1 MSTPR
6 LVLACALVFEVQR
19 SKRLERSRHEA
30 MDARTFPRLQ
40 ESQDSFAGGIVDV
53 ESIFGPSINK
63 MRALGLFEEN
73 DQWAEASERAYSMYT
88 KRCGLVW
95 CLLDF
100 CACVNRAANQNV
112 PMVSYLENYRRDA
125 AVSGCKTQTF

>member
-1 MSTPR
+1 
-6 LVLACALVFEVQR
+6 
-19 SKRLERSRHEA
+19 

-73 DQWAEASERAYSMYT
+73 GQWAEASERAYSMYT

-100 CACVNRAANQNV
+100 CARVNRAANQNV

-125 AVSGCKTQTF
+125 AVSGCKTQAF

>member
-1 MSTPR
+1 
-6 LVLACALVFEVQR
+6 
-19 SKRLERSRHEA
+19 

-40 ESQDSFAGGIVDV
+40 ESQDSFAGGIVDA

-95 CLLDF
+95 RFLDF
-100 CACVNRAANQNV
+100 LRA
-112 PMVSYLENYRRDA
+112 
-125 AVSGCKTQTF
+125 

>member
-1 MSTPR
+1 
-6 LVLACALVFEVQR
+6 
-19 SKRLERSRHEA
+19 

-100 CACVNRAANQNV
+100 CARVNRAANQNV

-125 AVSGCKTQTF
+125 AVSGCKTQAF

>member
-1 MSTPR
+1 
-6 LVLACALVFEVQR
+6 
-19 SKRLERSRHEA
+19 

-40 ESQDSFAGGIVDV
+40 ESQDSFAGGIVDA

-63 MRALGLFEEN
+63 MRALGLLEEN

-95 CLLDF
+95 CFLDL
-100 CACVNRAANQNV
+100 CGVNHATNQNV
-112 PMVSYLENYRRDA
+112 PMVSYLENYRRDT
-125 AVSGCKTQTF
+125 AVSGCKAQTFSICVGRT